1 MTGMTTGRLAA
12 AAVSVV
18 LVVVYAGG
26 SGRWVSQGDRWYRS
40 LERPPWQP
48 PDVVFGLA
56 WPYNFTVLAIVGV
69 VVASSADARARAVWL
84 TAFALSVVAALGW
97 ARLFYVSHALW
108 PAAVSLAVATLATVP
123 MVVVAGR
130 TRPWA
135 GVVLLPYV
143 AWLCIATSLAAG
155 YAARNPV

>member
-1 MTGMTTGRLAA
+1 VSGVTTGRVAA
-12 AAVSVV
+12 AAVSIA

-26 SGRWVSQGDRWYRS
+26 SGRGVSQGDRWYRS

-56 WPYNFTVLAIVGV
+56 WPYNFTMLAVVGV
-69 VVASSADARARAVWL
+69 VVASSADGRGRAVWL
-84 TAFALSVVAALGW
+84 AAFTLSVVAALGW

-108 PAAVSLAVATLATVP
+108 PAAGSLAVAALATVP
-123 MVVVAGR
+123 MLVVAWR

-135 GVVLLPYV
+135 GIVLVPYLL
-143 AWLCIATSLAAG
+143 WLCIATSLAGG
-155 YAARNPV
+155 YAARNPT

>member
-1 MTGMTTGRLAA
+1 VSGVTTGRVAA
-12 AAVSVV
+12 AAVSIA

-56 WPYNFTVLAIVGV
+56 WPYNFTMLAVVGV
-69 VVASSADARARAVWL
+69 VVASSADGRGRAVWL
-84 TAFALSVVAALGW
+84 AAFTLSVVAALGW

-108 PAAVSLAVATLATVP
+108 PAAGSLAVAALATVP
-123 MVVVAGR
+123 MLVVAWR

-135 GVVLLPYV
+135 GIVLVPYLL
-143 AWLCIATSLAAG
+143 WLCIATSLAGG
-155 YAARNPV
+155 YAARNPT

>member
-1 MTGMTTGRLAA
+1 VSGVTTGRVAA
-12 AAVSVV
+12 AAASIA

-56 WPYNFTVLAIVGV
+56 WPYNFTMLAVVGV
-69 VVASSADARARAVWL
+69 VVASSADTRSRAVWL
-84 TAFALSVVAALGW
+84 AAFALSVVAALGW

-108 PAAVSLAVATLATVP
+108 PAAGSLAGAALATVP
-123 MVVVAGR
+123 MLVVAWR

-135 GVVLLPYV
+135 GVVFVPYLL
-143 AWLCIATSLAAG
+143 WLCIATSLAAG
-155 YAARNPV
+155 YATRNPA

>member
-1 MTGMTTGRLAA
+1 MSGVTTGRVAA
-12 AAVSVV
+12 AAVSIA

-56 WPYNFTVLAIVGV
+56 WPYNFTMLAVVGV
-69 VVASSADARARAVWL
+69 VVASSADGRGRAVWL
-84 TAFALSVVAALGW
+84 AAFTLSVVAALGW

-108 PAAVSLAVATLATVP
+108 PAAGSLAVAALATVP
-123 MVVVAGR
+123 MLVVAWR

-135 GVVLLPYV
+135 GIVLVPYLL
-143 AWLCIATSLAAG
+143 WLCIATSLAGG
-155 YAARNPV
+155 YAARNPT

>member
-1 MTGMTTGRLAA
+1 MNDLSAGRLAA
-12 AAVSVV
+12 TAASIA

-48 PDVVFGLA
+48 PDAVFGLA
-56 WPYNFTVLAIVGV
+56 WPYNFTMLAVVGV
-69 VVASSADARARAVWL
+69 VVASAGDVRARTIWL
-84 TAFALSVVAALGW
+84 AAFAVSVVAALGW

-108 PAAVSLAVATLATVP
+108 PAAGSLAVAAAVTVP
-123 MVVVAGR
+123 MVVVAWR

-135 GVVLLPYV
+135 GVVLVPYLV
-143 AWLCIATSLAAG
+143 WLCIATSLAAG
-155 YAARNPV
+155 YAARNPA